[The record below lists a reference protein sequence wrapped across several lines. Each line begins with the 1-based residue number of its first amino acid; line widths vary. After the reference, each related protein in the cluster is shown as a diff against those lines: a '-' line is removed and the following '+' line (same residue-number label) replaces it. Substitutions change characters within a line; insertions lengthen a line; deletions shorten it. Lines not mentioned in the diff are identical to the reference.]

1 MERRDGLTQLP
12 DRAEFDAHLASAFD
26 EAVRAQEPL
35 SVVMAD
41 VDHFKKVNDSHGHQ
55 TGDAV
60 LREVAER
67 LARVA
72 RRKGEVFRYGGEEIT
87 FVLPNHTAA
96 EAAIVAERARR
107 SVESEPIQSIAV
119 SMSFGVASYVEHAGS
134 PNDLVAAADKAL
146 YDAKHRGRNLVRI
159 FGEPE
164 QTQAGPREPDRK
176 APEPGALSDDQKS
189 DLRKRHLRGE
199 RIRCPK
205 DDAFLEVHDAT
216 TIGSIGR
223 CFLVMCPACGLEA
236 LLGNR

>member
-1 MERRDGLTQLP
+1 MERRDGVTQLP
-12 DRAEFDAHLASAFD
+12 DRAEFDAYLTSAFD
-26 EAVRAQEPL
+26 EAARTEEPL

-60 LREVAER
+60 LREVAAR
-67 LARVA
+67 LARVVH
-72 RRKGEVFRYGGEEIT
+72 RKGGVFRYGGEEMT

-107 SVESEPIQSIAV
+107 SVESTPIQNIAV
-119 SMSFGVASYVEHAGS
+119 SMSFGVAAYVEHAAS
-134 PNDLVAAADKAL
+134 PNDLIAAADKAL

-164 QTQAGPREPDRK
+164 PAQVGPREPQRK

-205 DDAFLEVHDAT
+205 DDAYLEVHDAT
-216 TIGSIGR
+216 TVGSIGR
-223 CFLVMCPACGLEA
+223 RFLVICPDCGLQAKLE
-236 LLGNR
+236 NR